1 MLVDTHIHLIGSDRK
16 KFPLNRFPHPGDE
29 WIDSSPDV
37 LEYLTMMEETGVSKA
52 LLIQP
57 HAAYQT
63 DNRYICSVSSKHSE
77 VVSIAIVN
85 PTDPDGQK
93 SLRQLVKNNVRGL
106 RLFSIPTPAESW
118 IGSPETSWLWHEAQK
133 QGLVISVCVLP
144 SEIQEIGRCAEKYPD
159 QMIVVDHCGFAPI
172 HDVTNLA
179 TQHLLALSQFPNIIL
194 KVTTL
199 VIDDWIKH
207 TDSVSSL
214 FPVLAGS
221 FGSERLVWGS
231 DFAQTKNRT
240 YKSLVDLGLT
250 AMESLGSSS
259 EAPMASNAQRLWGL
273 DRN

>member
-1 MLVDTHIHLIGSDRK
+1 MLVDTHIHLISSDK
-16 KFPLNRFPHPGDE
+16 EKFPLNRFPHPGDE
-29 WIDSSPDV
+29 WIDSSPDAS
-37 LEYLTMMEETGVSKA
+37 EYLTMMKEVGVSKA
-52 LLIQP
+52 LLVQP

-63 DNRYICSVSSKHSE
+63 DNRYVCSVSSKYPE
-77 VVSIAIVN
+77 IVSVAIVN
-85 PTDPDGQK
+85 PTDPENKK
-93 SLRQLVKNNVRGL
+93 SLRHLVKNNVRGL

-118 IGSPETSWLWHEAQK
+118 IGSSETAWLWHEAQK

-144 SEIQEIGRCAEKYPD
+144 SEIQEIRRCAEKYPD

-273 DRN
+273 DRS

>member
-273 DRN
+273 DRS